1 MTHNDMESAQALPL
15 YYGTVPKGIT
25 IKLGLSPDNATRNM
39 RRQTA
44 TQTMG
49 KLCFAMCELASS
61 FMVHFCLLKLLL
73 PIGGDEGREST
84 IRALINP

>member
-1 MTHNDMESAQALPL
+1 MESAQALPL

-39 RRQTA
+39 RRQTD

-49 KLCFAMCELASS
+49 KLCFAMCELGSS

-73 PIGGDEGREST
+73 PIGGKEGREST